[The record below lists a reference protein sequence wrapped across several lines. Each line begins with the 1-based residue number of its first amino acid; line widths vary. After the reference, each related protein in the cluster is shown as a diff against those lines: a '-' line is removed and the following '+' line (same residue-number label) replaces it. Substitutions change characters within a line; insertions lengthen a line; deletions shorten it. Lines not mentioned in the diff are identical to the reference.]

1 VRGERRS
8 IPAPP
13 PAETTPTA
21 RPRLAVNHF
30 VAVAESGAKNAP
42 AANPTATPNVTLSCQ
57 SAVAWLDRTRPVPR
71 STPPATVTPRLPSRS
86 ESAPQKKE
94 PSPIAIQFVSA
105 TSEMAIR
112 LPSMLWSIV
121 LGLWVAIAIAG
132 ETERMSRR
140 LSQQLGL
147 VLEVAI
153 ILSVTITVAGVVST
167 LIEHASERRA
177 LGGPVTGLGQAVARG
192 VVFAVGLLVL
202 LDALGIQITPILT
215 ALGVG
220 GLAVALALQDTL
232 SNLFAGAHLLA
243 DKPIRVGDYV
253 KIADTVEGYVVDIGW
268 RSTRVRMLQNTVVVV
283 PNKKVAE
290 SIITNYDLPEPRLS
304 LSIPVSV
311 SYRSEPDHVERVLV
325 DEATRAAGQI
335 PGLLAEPAPFTR
347 LIPGFGESSL
357 DFTLTCQVASFVDQ
371 HLVQHELRKRL
382 LRRLRAEGIEIPY
395 PVRTVEL
402 RQPGAGSAP
411 G

>member
-1 VRGERRS
+1 VWDLLRPGLAFVAATVMALVLRAVLLSLLRRG
-8 IPAPP
+8 
-13 PAETTPTA
+13 A
-21 RPRLAVNHF
+21 RP
-30 VAVAESGAKNAP
+30 
-42 AANPTATPNVTLSCQ
+42 PNGWASLGQ
-57 SAVAWLDRTRPVPR
+57 
-71 STPPATVTPRLPSRS
+71 
-86 ESAPQKKE
+86 
-94 PSPIAIQFVSA
+94 
-105 TSEMAIR
+105 AIR

-325 DEATRAAGQI
+325 DEATKAAGKI

-357 DFTLTCQVASFVDQ
+357 DFTLTCQIASFVDQ
-371 HLVQHELRKRL
+371 YLVQHELRKRL